1 MTHQSRGIDLQPMKL
16 DVPDHPF
23 EGYIFDCDGTIADT
37 MPVHYRAWTKT
48 LQEVGGEFPEDL
60 FYQWGGRPSVDIVRG
75 LNEMQGLSLDVDS
88 TVQRK
93 ESHYLATVHEV
104 QPIMPVLEIAR
115 RMHGIKPL
123 AIASGGHHEL
133 VAASLMAIGIYDMF
147 DAIVC
152 FEDYERGKP
161 FPDPFL
167 IAAKRL
173 SVAPQDCL
181 VFEDSPTGVEAAKAA
196 GMQFVFVPSAGRPL

>member
-1 MTHQSRGIDLQPMKL
+1 MKL
-16 DVPDHPF
+16 DVPDRPF

-60 FYQWGGRPSVDIVRG
+60 FYQWGGRPSADIIRS
-75 LNEMQGLSLDVDS
+75 LNEMQGLNLDVDT
-88 TVQRK
+88 TVHRK
-93 ESHYLATVHEV
+93 ERHYLAAVHEV
-104 QPIMPVLEIAR
+104 LPIVPVLEIAK
-115 RMHGIKPL
+115 RMHGVKPL

-133 VAASLMAIGIYDMF
+133 VHATLTAIGIYDMF

-167 IAAKRL
+167 VAAERIRVKP
-173 SVAPQDCL
+173 ADCL

-196 GMQFVFVPSAGRPL
+196 GMQYVFVPSAGRPL